1 MANANVRLGVSPLA
15 WTNDVL
21 EDLGDDV
28 SALQCMQQAA
38 AIGYQGIELGRKF
51 PRQLAALQPLLQET
65 GLSLASGWFSGTLAD
80 ISVQQ
85 ELHNVAD
92 HARLLSALG
101 CSVLVYGECGGMPGE
116 TPLDIGI
123 SHSPKLSAIDFDA
136 YVRRLSQFSSA
147 LYQEY
152 GLKLAYH
159 HHLMMLV
166 EHQDEIERFFS
177 ATHEDVGML
186 LDTGH
191 AVAAGADLNALIRQF
206 GSRICHIHLKDIRR
220 ARLDQVYQQD
230 ESFNQGVR
238 GGMFTV
244 PGDGAI
250 DYQPVVDFVNHSGYR
265 GWLIVEAEQD
275 PTTAPP
281 VPTVTRAFHHVNALF
296 SR

>member
-1 MANANVRLGVSPLA
+1 MANASIRLGVSPLA

-21 EDLGDDV
+21 EDLGDNV
-28 SALQCMQQAA
+28 SALQCMQEAA
-38 AIGYQGIELGRKF
+38 AVGYQGIELGRKF
-51 PRQLAALQPLLQET
+51 PREIENLQPLLAQS

-80 ISVQQ
+80 ISVEQ
-85 ELHNVAD
+85 ELHNVAA
-92 HARLLSALG
+92 HARLLSGLG
-101 CSVLVYGECGGMPGE
+101 CQVMVYGECGGMPGD

-123 SHSPKLSAIDFDA
+123 SHSPKLNAIDFDGYA
-136 YVRRLSQFSSA
+136 QRMSRFSSA

-152 GLKLAYH
+152 GLRLAYH

-166 EHQDEIERFFS
+166 ERQDEIERFFS
-177 ATHEDVGML
+177 ATTADVGML

-191 AVAAGADLNALIRQF
+191 AVAAGSDLSALIDQF

-220 ARLDQVYQQD
+220 ERLAQVYASD

-244 PGDGAI
+244 PGDGWI
-250 DYQPVVDFVNHSGYR
+250 DYQPVVDFVQHSGYQ

-275 PTTAPP
+275 PQVAPP
-281 VPTVTRAFHHVNALF
+281 VPTVTRAFNHVTSLF
-296 SR
+296 SL

>member
-1 MANANVRLGVSPLA
+1 MSNTNVQLGVSPLA

-21 EDLGDDV
+21 EDLGDNV
-28 SALQCMQQAA
+28 SALQCMQEAA
-38 AIGYQGIELGRKF
+38 AIGYRGIELGRKF
-51 PRQLAALQPLLQET
+51 PREPSALRPLLQET

-80 ISVQQ
+80 ISVEQ

-92 HARLLSALG
+92 HARLLSGLG
-101 CSVLVYGECGGMPGE
+101 CKVMVYGECGGMPGE

-123 SHSPKLSAIDFDA
+123 SHSPALSAIDFDA
-136 YVRRLSQFSSA
+136 YARRMSEFSSV

-177 ATHEDVGML
+177 ATADDVGML

-191 AVAAGADLNALIRQF
+191 AVAAGSDLNALISRF

-220 ARLDQVYQQD
+220 ERMAQVYAQD
-230 ESFNQGVR
+230 QSFNEGVR

-244 PGDGAI
+244 PGDGYI
-250 DYQPVVDFVNHSGYR
+250 DYQPVVDYVNGSGYR

-275 PTTAPP
+275 PLKAPP
-281 VPTVTRAFHHVNALF
+281 VPTVTRAFNHVNSLF
-296 SR
+296 SL

>member
-1 MANANVRLGVSPLA
+1 MANANVRLGISPLA

-51 PRQLAALQPLLQET
+51 PREVAALQPLLQET
-65 GLSLASGWFSGTLAD
+65 GLDLASGWYSGTLAD

-85 ELHNVAD
+85 ELQNVAQ

-101 CSVLVYGECGGMPGE
+101 CKVMVYGECGGMPGE
-116 TPLDIGI
+116 TPLDIGL

-136 YVRRLSQFSSA
+136 YATRLSQFAAA
-147 LYQEY
+147 LSQEY
-152 GLKLAYH
+152 GLQLAYH

-166 EHQDEIERFFS
+166 EAQDEIERFFS
-177 ATHEDVGML
+177 ATTQDVGFL

-191 AVAAGADLNALIRQF
+191 AVAAGSSLAALIQQF
-206 GSRICHIHLKDIRR
+206 GPRICHIHLKDIRR
-220 ARLDQVYQQD
+220 ERLAQVYQQD
-230 ESFNQGVR
+230 QSFNQGVR
-238 GGMFTV
+238 AGMFTV
-244 PGDGAI
+244 PGDGYL
-250 DYQPVVDFVNHSGYR
+250 DYQAVVDYVSHSGYR

-275 PTTAPP
+275 PLNAPP
-281 VPTVTRAFHHVNALF
+281 VPTVTRAFHHVNHLF
-296 SR
+296 SL

>member
-1 MANANVRLGVSPLA
+1 MANASIRLGVSPLA

-21 EDLGDDV
+21 EDLGDNV
-28 SALQCMQQAA
+28 SALQCMQEAA
-38 AIGYQGIELGRKF
+38 AVGYQGIELGRKF
-51 PRQLAALQPLLQET
+51 PRKTENLQPLLAQS

-80 ISVQQ
+80 ISVEQ
-85 ELHNVAD
+85 ELHNVAA
-92 HARLLSALG
+92 HARLLSGLG
-101 CSVLVYGECGGMPGE
+101 CRVMVYGECGGMPGDS
-116 TPLDIGI
+116 PLDIGI

-136 YVRRLSQFSSA
+136 YAQRMSRFSSA

-152 GLKLAYH
+152 GLRLAYH

-166 EHQDEIERFFS
+166 ERQDEIERFFS
-177 ATHEDVGML
+177 ATTADVGML

-191 AVAAGADLNALIRQF
+191 AVAAGSDLSALIDQF

-220 ARLDQVYQQD
+220 ERLAQVYAQD

-244 PGDGAI
+244 PGDGWI
-250 DYQPVVDFVNHSGYR
+250 DYQPVVDFVLHSGYQ

-275 PTTAPP
+275 PQVAPP
-281 VPTVTRAFHHVNALF
+281 VPTVTRAFNHVTSLF
-296 SR
+296 SL

>member
-1 MANANVRLGVSPLA
+1 MSNTNVQLGVSPLA

-21 EDLGDDV
+21 EDLGDNV
-28 SALQCMQQAA
+28 SALQCMQEAA
-38 AIGYQGIELGRKF
+38 AIGYRGIELGRKF
-51 PRQLAALQPLLQET
+51 PREPSALRPLLQET

-80 ISVQQ
+80 ISVEQ

-92 HARLLSALG
+92 HARLLSGLG
-101 CSVLVYGECGGMPGE
+101 CKVMVYGECGGMPGE

-123 SHSPKLSAIDFDA
+123 SHSPALSAIDFDA
-136 YVRRLSQFSSA
+136 YARRMSEFSSV

-177 ATHEDVGML
+177 ATADDVGML

-191 AVAAGADLNALIRQF
+191 AVAAGSDLNALISRF

-220 ARLDQVYQQD
+220 ERMAQVYAQD
-230 ESFNQGVR
+230 QSFNEGVR

-244 PGDGAI
+244 PGDGYI
-250 DYQPVVDFVNHSGYR
+250 DYQPVVDYVNGSGYR

-275 PTTAPP
+275 PLKAPS
-281 VPTVTRAFHHVNALF
+281 VPTVTRAFNHVNSLF
-296 SR
+296 SL

>member
-1 MANANVRLGVSPLA
+1 MSNTPVRLGVSPLA

-21 EDLGDDV
+21 EDLGDNV
-28 SALQCMQQAA
+28 TAIQCMQEAA

-51 PRQLAALQPLLQET
+51 PREQAALQPLLQES

-80 ISVQQ
+80 ISVEQ
-85 ELHNVAD
+85 ELQNVAA

-101 CSVLVYGECGGMPGE
+101 CEVMVYGECGGMPGD
-116 TPLDIGI
+116 TPLDMGI
-123 SHSPKLSAIDFDA
+123 SHSPTLSGIDFDA
-136 YVRRLSQFSSA
+136 YASRMSRFSSA
-147 LYQEY
+147 LFQEY

-166 EHQDEIERFFS
+166 EHQDEIERFFD
-177 ATHEDVGML
+177 ATGDDVGML

-191 AVAAGADLNALIRQF
+191 AVAAGCDLQALISRF

-220 ARLDQVYQQD
+220 ERMAQLYDRD
-230 ESFNQGVR
+230 ESFNEGVR

-244 PGDGAI
+244 PGDGYI
-250 DYQPVVDFVNHSGYR
+250 DYRPVVDFVSGSGYR

-275 PTTAPP
+275 PLKAPP
-281 VPTVTRAFHHVNALF
+281 VPTVTRAFNHVKHLF
-296 SR
+296 SL

>member
-21 EDLGDDV
+21 NDLGDDV
-28 SALQCMQQAA
+28 SALQCMQEAA
-38 AIGYQGIELGRKF
+38 AAGYQGIELGRKF
-51 PRQLAALQPLLQET
+51 PREASQLAPLLQET

-85 ELHNVAD
+85 ELHNVAA
-92 HARLLSALG
+92 HARLLQTLG
-101 CSVLVYGECGGMPGE
+101 CSVMVYGECGGMPGE
-116 TPLDIGI
+116 TPLDTGL
-123 SHSPKLSAIDFDA
+123 SHSPRLSGIDVDA
-136 YVRRLSQFSSA
+136 YARRMSQFAFA
-147 LYQEY
+147 LQEEY
-152 GLKLAYH
+152 GLTLAYH

-166 EHQDEIERFFS
+166 EHQDEIERFF
-177 ATHEDVGML
+177 TTTTDDVGML

-191 AVAAGADLNALIRQF
+191 AVAAGCDLRALIHQF

-220 ARLDQVYQQD
+220 ARLDQVFEQD

-244 PGDGAI
+244 PGDGGI
-250 DYQPVVDFVNHSGYR
+250 DYQPVVDFVSHGGYR

-275 PTTAPP
+275 PLKAPP
-281 VPTVTRAFHHVNALF
+281 VPTVTRAFHHINRLF
-296 SR
+296 SL

>member
-1 MANANVRLGVSPLA
+1 MRNTTVRLGVSPLA

-21 EDLGDDV
+21 EDLGDNV
-28 SALQCMQQAA
+28 TALQCMQDAA

-51 PRQLAALQPLLQET
+51 PRELATLQPLLQET

-80 ISVQQ
+80 ISVEQ
-85 ELHNVAD
+85 ELQNVAA
-92 HARLLSALG
+92 HARLLSGLG
-101 CSVLVYGECGGMPGE
+101 CRVMVYGECGGMPGE

-123 SHSPKLSAIDFDA
+123 SHSPKLSDIDFDA
-136 YVRRLSQFSSA
+136 YARRMNQFSAA
-147 LYQEY
+147 LFQEY

-166 EHQDEIERFFS
+166 EHQDEIERFFA
-177 ATHEDVGML
+177 ATADDVGML

-191 AVAAGADLNALIRQF
+191 AVAAGSDLGTLIQRF

-220 ARLDQVYQQD
+220 ERMAQVYAEDQ
-230 ESFNQGVR
+230 SFNEGVR

-244 PGDGAI
+244 PGDGYI
-250 DYQPVVDFVNHSGYR
+250 DYQPVVDFVNHGGYQ

-275 PTTAPP
+275 PLQAPP
-281 VPTVTRAFHHVNALF
+281 VPTVTRAFKHVNSLF
-296 SR
+296 SL

>member
-1 MANANVRLGVSPLA
+1 MSNPNVHLGVSPLA

-21 EDLGDDV
+21 EDLGDNV
-28 SALQCMQQAA
+28 SALQCMQEAA

-51 PRQLAALQPLLQET
+51 PRELSTLQPLLQET

-80 ISVQQ
+80 ISVEQ
-85 ELHNVAD
+85 ELQNVAD
-92 HARLLSALG
+92 HARLLNGLG
-101 CSVLVYGECGGMPGE
+101 CKVMVYGECGGMPGD

-123 SHSPKLSAIDFDA
+123 SHSPQLSAIDFDA
-136 YVRRLSQFSSA
+136 YARRMSQFSSA

-166 EHQDEIERFFS
+166 EHQHEIERFFS
-177 ATHEDVGML
+177 ATTDDVGML

-191 AVAAGADLNALIRQF
+191 AVAAGSDLTALISHF

-220 ARLDQVYQQD
+220 ERMAQVYEQD
-230 ESFNQGVR
+230 QSFNEGVR

-244 PGDGAI
+244 PGDGYI
-250 DYQPVVDFVNHSGYR
+250 DYQPVVDYVSGSGYR

-275 PTTAPP
+275 PLKAPP
-281 VPTVTRAFHHVNALF
+281 VPTVTRAFNHVNHLF
-296 SR
+296 SL

>member
-1 MANANVRLGVSPLA
+1 MANASIRLGVSPLA

-21 EDLGDDV
+21 EDLGDNV
-28 SALQCMQQAA
+28 SALQCMQEAA
-38 AIGYQGIELGRKF
+38 AVGFQGIELGRKF
-51 PRQLAALQPLLQET
+51 PREIENLQPLLAQS

-80 ISVQQ
+80 ISVEQ
-85 ELHNVAD
+85 ELHNVAA
-92 HARLLSALG
+92 HARLLSGLG
-101 CSVLVYGECGGMPGE
+101 CRVMVYGECGGMPGD

-123 SHSPKLSAIDFDA
+123 SHSPKLSAIDFDGYA
-136 YVRRLSQFSSA
+136 QRMSRFSSA

-152 GLKLAYH
+152 GLRLAYH

-166 EHQDEIERFFS
+166 ERQDEIERFFS
-177 ATHEDVGML
+177 ATTADVGML

-191 AVAAGADLNALIRQF
+191 AVAAGSDLSALIDQF

-220 ARLDQVYQQD
+220 ERLAQVYASD

-244 PGDGAI
+244 PGDGWI
-250 DYQPVVDFVNHSGYR
+250 DYQPVVDFVQHSGYQ

-275 PTTAPP
+275 PQVAPP
-281 VPTVTRAFHHVNALF
+281 VPTVTRAFNHVTSLF
-296 SR
+296 SL

>member
-1 MANANVRLGVSPLA
+1 MRNTTVRLGVSPLA

-21 EDLGDDV
+21 EDLGDNV
-28 SALQCMQQAA
+28 TALQCMQDAA

-51 PRQLAALQPLLQET
+51 PRELATLQPLLQET

-80 ISVQQ
+80 ISVEQ
-85 ELHNVAD
+85 ELQNVAA
-92 HARLLSALG
+92 HARLLSGLG
-101 CSVLVYGECGGMPGE
+101 CRVMVYGECGGMPGE

-123 SHSPKLSAIDFDA
+123 SHSPKLSDIDFDA
-136 YVRRLSQFSSA
+136 YARRMSQFSAA
-147 LYQEY
+147 LFQEY

-166 EHQDEIERFFS
+166 EHQDEIERFFA
-177 ATHEDVGML
+177 ATADDVGML

-191 AVAAGADLNALIRQF
+191 AVAAGSDLSTLIQRF

-220 ARLDQVYQQD
+220 ERMAQVYAEDQ
-230 ESFNQGVR
+230 SFNEGVR

-244 PGDGAI
+244 PGDGYI
-250 DYQPVVDFVNHSGYR
+250 DYQPVVDFVNHSGYQ

-275 PTTAPP
+275 PLQAPP
-281 VPTVTRAFHHVNALF
+281 VPTVTRAFKHVNSLF
-296 SR
+296 SL

>member
-38 AIGYQGIELGRKF
+38 AVGYQGIELGRKF
-51 PRQLAALQPLLQET
+51 PREPAALNPLLQET

-85 ELHNVAD
+85 ELQNVAG
-92 HARLLSALG
+92 HARLLQALG
-101 CSVLVYGECGGMPGE
+101 CSVMVYGECGAMPGE

-136 YVRRLSQFSSA
+136 YARRMSQFASA
-147 LYQEY
+147 LHQEY
-152 GLKLAYH
+152 GLTLAYH

-166 EHQDEIERFFS
+166 ERQDEIERFFA
-177 ATHEDVGML
+177 ATSDSVGML

-191 AVAAGADLNALIRQF
+191 AVAAGADLRALIQQF

-220 ARLDQVYQQD
+220 ARLDQVYHQD

-244 PGDGAI
+244 PGDGCI
-250 DYQPVVDFVNHSGYR
+250 DYQPVVDYVSRSGYR

-275 PTTAPP
+275 PLNAPP
-281 VPTVTRAFHHVNALF
+281 VPTVTRAFNHVNHLF
-296 SR
+296 SL